1 MNKKGVAVLPAIL
14 VMGVVIIGLAL
25 TGILVVRLI
34 NQSTF
39 GIRLAAET
47 GAAAQAAVDDAN
59 LRLLQGNLTVNKS
72 CSDEEGFASD
82 SNYSFTI
89 GRATVEVFVCKT
101 VCGLDVCQYE
111 VRADAKA
118 LFVKRRLKAVLDADP
133 LTKQIKV
140 SSIKLEEF

>member
-59 LRLLQGNLTVNKS
+59 LRLLQGNLTVTKS
-72 CSDEEGFASD
+72 CPDFASNP
-82 SNYSFTI
+82 NYSFTEI
-89 GRATVEVFVCKT
+89 GRVTVDVFVCKT
-101 VCGLDVCQYE
+101 VCGLYVCQYE

-140 SSIKLEEF
+140 SSIKLEAF

>member
-72 CSDEEGFASD
+72 CSDEGWVSD
-82 SNYSFTI
+82 LNYSFTI
-89 GRATVEVFVCKT
+89 GRATVDVFVCKT
-101 VCGLDVCQYE
+101 VCGLYVCQYE

-140 SSIKLEEF
+140 SSIKLKEF

>member
-59 LRLLQGNLTVNKS
+59 LRLVQGTLTVSKE
-72 CSDEEGFASD
+72 CPFSD
-82 SNYSFTI
+82 SDSPNYSFSDI
-89 GRATVEVFVCKT
+89 GRTTVEVFVCKT
-101 VCGLDVCQYE
+101 ECDLHVCQYE
-111 VRADAKA
+111 IRADAKA
-118 LFVKRRLKAVLDADP
+118 LFIKRQLKAILDVDP

>member
-72 CSDEEGFASD
+72 CPGFASNP
-82 SNYSFTI
+82 NYSFTEI
-89 GRATVEVFVCKT
+89 GRATVDVFVCKT
-101 VCGLDVCQYE
+101 VCGLYVCQYE

-140 SSIKLEEF
+140 SSIKLKEF

>member
-59 LRLLQGNLTVNKS
+59 LRLLQGNLTVTKS
-72 CSDEEGFASD
+72 CPGFAPNP
-82 SNYSFTI
+82 NYSFEI
-89 GRATVEVFVCKT
+89 GRATVDVFVCKT

>member
-72 CSDEEGFASD
+72 CSDEGWVSD
-82 SNYSFTI
+82 LNYSFTI

-101 VCGLDVCQYE
+101 VCGLDVCQYK
-111 VRADAKA
+111 VQADAKA

>member
-59 LRLLQGNLTVNKS
+59 LRLLQGNLTVTKS
-72 CSDEEGFASD
+72 CPGFVSNP
-82 SNYSFTI
+82 NYSFTEI
-89 GRATVEVFVCKT
+89 GRTTVDVFVCKT